1 VARAFLDDGDLFL
14 RQVIQLV
21 HQPVHLPVNGACLVL
36 GGSQCEKR
44 SKNELTC
51 LLAGRSCM
59 PKLDWVGKQ
68 YVVNHVDD
76 VPFRLLQRVSESS
89 MGEDSGK
96 T

>member
-1 VARAFLDDGDLFL
+1 
-14 RQVIQLV
+14 
-21 HQPVHLPVNGACLVL
+21 
-36 GGSQCEKR
+36 
-44 SKNELTC
+44 
-51 LLAGRSCM
+51 M

-68 YVVNHVDD
+68 HVVNHVDD